1 MSQLYRIGPALSVH
15 VKQWRLTK
23 NENDK
28 CDHLCCPEMEEED
41 WKQHIYRH
49 LSLTADEEETNMTMK
64 CAVHFIFHMKKTV
77 LHKEGNRTTT
87 TKL

>member
-1 MSQLYRIGPALSVH
+1 M
-15 VKQWRLTK
+15 
-23 NENDK
+23 E
-28 CDHLCCPEMEEED
+28 EEED